1 MSVYPEFLQYIHDEG
16 LYVYGYNYEHMY
28 NLMVYNL
35 TYDIIPTTN
44 FIYTYQQVNQLYTY
58 LEELLTPMD
67 DSDPDTNETNE
78 PNQDNQIINNNTII
92 TIEHPDNFD
101 DIYEV
106 VEENEV
112 ELVQP
117 VPEVTEPEYTQNQT
131 DAQLALNN
139 YIQIIINAAN
149 IDHTNQIN
157 TNQMNQMNTTQMYY
171 TNLTYYNNT
180 QNYPHNI

>member
-1 MSVYPEFLQYIHDEG
+1 
-16 LYVYGYNYEHMY
+16 
-28 NLMVYNL
+28 MVYNL

-67 DSDPDTNETNE
+67 DSDPDPDTNDTNETNE
-78 PNQDNQIINNNTII
+78 TNQDNNNTNIM
-92 TIEHPDNFD
+92 IEHPDNFD
-101 DIYEV
+101 DIYED

-117 VPEVTEPEYTQNQT
+117 IPEVTEPEYTQNQT
-131 DAQLALNN
+131 DAQFALNN

-157 TNQMNQMNTTQMYY
+157 TNQMNQMNTNQMN
-171 TNLTYYNNT
+171 TNLNFFLKT
-180 QNYPHNI
+180 QSV

>member
-1 MSVYPEFLQYIHDEG
+1 
-16 LYVYGYNYEHMY
+16 
-28 NLMVYNL
+28 MVYNL

-67 DSDPDTNETNE
+67 DSDPDTNDTNTDNQD
-78 PNQDNQIINNNTII
+78 NQDNQIINNNTII
-92 TIEHPDNFD
+92 TIENPDNFD
-101 DIYEV
+101 DIYED
-106 VEENEV
+106 VEEI
-112 ELVQP
+112 

-131 DAQLALNN
+131 DAQVALNN

-149 IDHTNQIN
+149 IDHTNQMN
-157 TNQMNQMNTTQMYY
+157 TNQINQMNTNQINQMNTNQIYY